1 MVINL
6 FDRVFELLLDSIKI
20 QLILVM
26 SEFNKLWQS
35 SFLRLMG
42 SFSILDILPI

>member
-35 SFLRLMG
+35 FFLRLMG